1 MSKARDLANAGTAL
15 TSVSAT
21 ELGYVDGVT
30 SAIQTQLDAKLATA
44 TASSTYIPKT
54 LTTTTGDI
62 IYASGANTPARLGIG
77 STDQILKVSGGVP
90 AWATPAAAG
99 SMTLLSTTT
108 ISGTTNITNI
118 NQTYKQLYIVG
129 TGIKS
134 SATSQLRVWPRNS
147 APTDL
152 QICGNWFSGSNQTN
166 NPSTFALYPDNNNAY
181 ISTTANCNFVLI
193 IDDYAQ
199 TTNKPYQM
207 YGSYSRSGV
216 SDVLGFHMFG
226 SMYAA
231 TNMNELNLYSDAGL
245 TQGTIKIYGVN

>member
-1 MSKARDLANAGTAL
+1 MPVKRYNGSNWEVISGVGLQGPAGADGTAPLSTKGQLL
-15 TSVSAT
+15 TRNSSAVTALSVGTNNQVLTADSA
-21 ELGYVDGVT
+21 E
-30 SAIQTQLDAKLATA
+30 ATGL
-44 TASSTYIPKT
+44 KW
-54 LTTTTGDI
+54 TTPT
-62 IYASGANTPARLGIG
+62 
-77 STDQILKVSGGVP
+77 SGG
-90 AWATPAAAG
+90 G
-99 SMTLLSTTT
+99 MTLLSTTT
-108 ISGTTNITNI
+108 ISGTTNITGI
-118 NQTYKQLYIVG
+118 NQTYKKLVIVG

-152 QICGNWFSGSNQTN
+152 QICGYWFSGGNSAN

-199 TTNKPYQM
+199 TTNKPYLM
-207 YGSYSRSGV
+207 YGSYSRLGV
-216 SDVLGFHMFG
+216 TDTIAYQMFG